1 MDSQRVF
8 DELSQLLV
16 WPNCLKCNENIPKH
30 TRFIQIYINT
40 GLIVNPGP
48 GYLNPGCPYFVNVNV
63 YANQGYSRID

>member
-1 MDSQRVF
+1 M
-8 DELSQLLV
+8 QL
-16 WPNCLKCNENIPKH
+16 NIPKYP
-30 TRFIQIYINT
+30 RFIHIIQINT